1 MTLVRYPNLWIYD
14 DHEIAYSLSRCKSV
28 NSLLDSFR
36 YYSQYR
42 QHEHVNSKK
51 RKEKSQFGG
60 MNIEK
65 VNAVVDHLVSSRK
78 LLFDSKITV
87 LTPILRLNI
96 IEKEKTIQRTEELVN
111 QLISPSP
118 SPSAAS
124 GEK

>member
-1 MTLVRYPNLWIYD
+1 
-14 DHEIAYSLSRCKSV
+14 
-28 NSLLDSFR
+28 
-36 YYSQYR
+36 
-42 QHEHVNSKK
+42 
-51 RKEKSQFGG
+51 

-118 SPSAAS
+118 SPSPSAAS

>member
-1 MTLVRYPNLWIYD
+1 
-14 DHEIAYSLSRCKSV
+14 
-28 NSLLDSFR
+28 
-36 YYSQYR
+36 
-42 QHEHVNSKK
+42 
-51 RKEKSQFGG
+51 

-78 LLFDSKITV
+78 LLFNSKITV

-111 QLISPSP
+111 QLISS
-118 SPSAAS
+118 SSSAVS

>member
-1 MTLVRYPNLWIYD
+1 
-14 DHEIAYSLSRCKSV
+14 
-28 NSLLDSFR
+28 
-36 YYSQYR
+36 
-42 QHEHVNSKK
+42 
-51 RKEKSQFGG
+51 